1 MNPCCGL
8 HCAAGSRAREMVAM
22 QGQYGKRRLRITALT
37 VALACC
43 ASASSQPHGETAQDR
58 FPGEAADSR
67 TLDTRRQVEEL
78 YAGGAYQRALLIY
91 QKELAPI
98 GDKYAQYM
106 VGYMHLAGQGV
117 PKDSATALAW
127 YRLAAERG
135 EAPLVKARDALRRK
149 LEPDE
154 LARAN
159 DRFLEL
165 WQQYGDRKL
174 LLELIADDL
183 AILRE
188 RNGSSLA
195 DSVPGA
201 SNVAGYFGSEGGE
214 SFHERV
220 RERLDRRMRYLEST
234 NRLDDVDRLADSRA
248 LQRLESQIRQ
258 EVETLHSRR

>member
-1 MNPCCGL
+1 MK
-8 HCAAGSRAREMVAM
+8 
-22 QGQYGKRRLRITALT
+22 GQYDNRRLRITALT

-43 ASASSQPHGETAQDR
+43 ASASSQPVGETSQDR
-58 FPGEAADSR
+58 FPGEAVDSR
-67 TLDTRRQVEEL
+67 TLDARQQVEEL
-78 YAGGAYQRALLIY
+78 YARGAYERALLIY

-117 PKDSATALAW
+117 PKDGATALAW

-135 EAPLVKARDALRRK
+135 EAPLVQARDALRRK
-149 LEPDE
+149 LAPDE

-159 DRFLEL
+159 DRFVEL

-188 RNGSSLA
+188 RNGSSPA
-195 DSVPGA
+195 EGA
-201 SNVAGYFGSEGGE
+201 PAATIVSGYFGSEGGE
-214 SFHERV
+214 GFYERV

-248 LQRLESQIRQ
+248 LQRLESEIRQ
-258 EVETLHSRR
+258 EVEALHLRR

>member
-1 MNPCCGL
+1 M
-8 HCAAGSRAREMVAM
+8 HR
-22 QGQYGKRRLRITALT
+22 QDGKHRIRFA
-37 VALACC
+37 ALALIVA
-43 ASASSQPHGETAQDR
+43 ASVSAQSVDESSHDR
-58 FPGEAADSR
+58 FPGDAVDSR

-78 YAGGAYQRALLIY
+78 YSRGAFQRALLIY
-91 QKELAPI
+91 EKELAPI

-135 EAPLVKARDALRRK
+135 EPPLVKARDALQRK
-149 LEPDE
+149 LGPDE

-188 RNGSSLA
+188 RN
-195 DSVPGA
+195 A
-201 SNVAGYFGSEGGE
+201 STLSEPAPRASIVSGYFGSEGGE
-214 SFHERV
+214 GFYERV
-220 RERLDRRMRYLEST
+220 RERLDRRMQYLES
-234 NRLDDVDRLADSRA
+234 NRRLEDVGRLADSRA
-248 LQRLESQIRQ
+248 LQRLESEIRQ
-258 EVETLHSRR
+258 QVEALNQR